1 MISIRSYNK
10 YKTVICKRQKLKY
23 TSLPMYKTAEL
34 GKGLRTGYDFELGL
48 EGWIQFSQG
57 KGRHSR
63 EREQY

>member
-1 MISIRSYNK
+1 M
-10 YKTVICKRQKLKY
+10 VICKRQKLKY
-23 TSLPMYKTAEL
+23 TSLPTCKTAEL
-34 GKGLRTGYDFELGL
+34 GKYLRTGYDFDLGL